1 MPAKSSKV
9 LLPIPENR
17 TYESVLHHYEV
28 ESAIAKRLMAADRE
42 TRKQIYSTMY
52 DELFAQ
58 VPDHPRL
65 TRRADE
71 EATRKMNRRKMRLI
85 APFVRPDGNV
95 LEFGAGDCR
104 FSFELAK
111 IARKVYAVDI
121 ADQIGP
127 DAARPENFEL
137 VVYNGYDL
145 NLPENSIDTAF
156 SDQLIE
162 HLHPE
167 DTEHHFRIVHRVLKP
182 GGVYTFRTPHRLTGP
197 HDVSRYFSETAE
209 GFHLKEWTYGEL
221 ASLLKGLGFSSVEAY
236 WFGRDQLIR
245 LPVSAFRSTEAL
257 LRHLPLAR
265 RKGKLRYLIPGI
277 SMAVYK

>member
-1 MPAKSSKV
+1 MSNRPNV
-9 LLPIPENR
+9 IQPIPANR

-28 ESAIAKRLMAADRE
+28 ERAIAKRLMVADRE

-52 DELFAQ
+52 DELFEQ

-65 TRRADE
+65 TRRDDQEMTE
-71 EATRKMNRRKMRLI
+71 EMNRRKMKLVS
-85 APFVRPDGNV
+85 PFVHPDGSF

-104 FSFELAK
+104 FAFEMTKVAK
-111 IARKVYAVDI
+111 RVVAIDI
-121 ADQIGP
+121 ADQIGAHVERP
-127 DAARPENFEL
+127 DNFDL

-145 NLPENSIDTAF
+145 DLPENSIDTAF

-182 GGVYTFRTPHRLTGP
+182 GGAYVFRTPHRATGP
-197 HDVSRYFSETAE
+197 HDVSRYFSQKAE

-221 ASLLKGLGFSSVEAY
+221 APLLKRIGYGSVEAY
-236 WFGRDQLIR
+236 WSGRGKLVRQPIAGFRAIEAALQL
-245 LPVSAFRSTEAL
+245 
-257 LRHLPLAR
+257 LPLAQR
-265 RKGKLRYLIPGI
+265 RSRLRYLVPCIFI
-277 SMAVYK
+277 AAYK